1 MEKDFLEFE
10 CKKIKEEWHSVNNF
24 ILSLEIKLKESWS
37 DLNELEINFTETLS
51 FSKFNKI
58 TARINK
64 DYFIKRMEV
73 DFYNNNFKME
83 LVKKIEY

>member
-1 MEKDFLEFE
+1 MER
-10 CKKIKEEWHSVNNF
+10 KIKEEWHSVNNF
-24 ILSLEIKLKESWS
+24 IMALDIKLKESWT

-73 DFYNNNFKME
+73 DFNNDYFKME